1 MHIPD
6 GVLSPSTCAA
16 AAAVMVPIWW
26 TAARKLKTTLGA
38 KQLPVLALGSA
49 FCFTIMMFN
58 VPAPGGTTAHPVAGT
73 LLAILLGPWAAIIG
87 VSTAIA
93 IQALFFGDGGVLAYG
108 ANSFTMAFVLPMVGY
123 AVYRL
128 VAGKSSNASN
138 RRALAAGVGSF
149 VGINTAASI
158 VGVLLGIQPL
168 LFRDASGHPLYF
180 PFGLNIT
187 VPSMLA
193 AHLLLAGPAEAI
205 VTAMVVRY
213 MQRTGYTLYG
223 CATEATADQNRS
235 RRWESLWVGILA
247 MIALSPLG
255 LIAQGDAFGEWNAE
269 DIRKVIFKVTG
280 QSFVPKGMAHLQA
293 MGYHPLSILQ
303 DYAQSGSSANVPGYI
318 GAGILGVSSILVVVT
333 ILGRRLTKSEQA
345 HYVHGEPNP
354 SLTPSQSS
362 GGLPIWLSASNSDEA
377 SHLSAGKNNPFLQRT
392 LAELTSGT
400 ATALRADR
408 WANQSGYLQ
417 TLNPAAKLAGFL
429 VLLITA
435 AVSHSLAVL
444 AVLLIFANVAAYA
457 SGIPVGVLNRR
468 VLLSAPLFVGGIAIP
483 LMFSFA
489 SPGHPLVVLWHSPY
503 VAVTTEGVSAFTLL
517 ILRVAA
523 TVAMAV
529 LLTMS
534 TPWHK
539 LLAAMRSLKVPSIFV
554 ALMAM
559 TYRYITVLLQTA
571 DDMFTARKSRTVG
584 RVRDAEAR
592 RFVGNGIGV
601 LFSKTLALTDE
612 VVAAMT
618 ARGYTGEV
626 KVVAQSVW
634 QRKDKLWIACI
645 FITAIALTLGE
656 HYHG

>member
-6 GVLSPSTCAA
+6 GVLSPSTCAI
-16 AAAVMVPIWW
+16 AAAVMIPVWW
-26 TAARKLKTTLGA
+26 SAGRKVKSTLGA

-87 VSTAIA
+87 VSTALA

-108 ANSFTMAFVLPMVGY
+108 ANSLTMAFILPMVGY

-128 VAGKSSNASN
+128 FAGKSSGESN
-138 RRALAAGVGSF
+138 RRVLAAGVGSF
-149 VGINTAASI
+149 VGINVAASV
-158 VGVLLGIQPL
+158 VGILLGIQPL
-168 LFRDASGHPLYF
+168 LFRDSTGHPLYF

-193 AHLLLAGPAEAI
+193 AHLLLAGPAEAV

-223 CATEATADQNRS
+223 CAGDLTQQDHRN

-247 MIALSPLG
+247 LIALSPLG

-280 QSFVPKGMAHLQA
+280 QSYVPQGMAHLQA
-293 MGYHPLSILQ
+293 VGYHPLSFLQ
-303 DYAQSGSSANVPGYI
+303 DYAQTGSSANVVGYI
-318 GAGILGVSSILVVVT
+318 GAGILGVGSILAIVSL
-333 ILGRRLTKSEQA
+333 IGRRLVRPADQPANNSVAVST
-345 HYVHGEPNP
+345 
-354 SLTPSQSS
+354 SQVSCAATE
-362 GGLPIWLSASNSDEA
+362 LPPWLSTSTDTVFSRASR
-377 SHLSAGKNNPFLQRT
+377 GKSNPFLQRT
-392 LAELTSGT
+392 LAEITNGT
-400 ATALRADR
+400 ATALRADK
-408 WANQSGYLQ
+408 WANQRGLMQ
-417 TLNPAAKLAGFL
+417 DLNPAAKLISVL
-429 VLLITA
+429 VLLVCA
-435 AVSHSLAVL
+435 ALSHSLPVL
-444 AVLLIFANVAAYA
+444 ALIYILANVAAYA
-457 SGIPVGVLNRR
+457 SSIPLGVLNRR
-468 VLLSAPLFVGGIAIP
+468 VLLSAPLFVGGIALP
-483 LMFSFA
+483 LLFSFA
-489 SPGHPLVVLWHSPY
+489 SPGNPFVVLWHTPY
-503 VAVTTEGVSAFTLL
+503 IAITTQGMWAFAVLVM
-517 ILRVAA
+517 RVTA
-523 TVAMAV
+523 TVALAV

-539 LLAAMRSLKVPSIFV
+539 LLGAMRSLKAPSIFV
-554 ALMAM
+554 SLVAM

-584 RVRDAEAR
+584 PVHDAEAR

-601 LFSKTLALTDE
+601 LFSKTMALTDE
-612 VVAAMT
+612 VIAAMT
-618 ARGYTGEV
+618 ARGYRGES
-626 KVVAQSVW
+626 KVLNKSVW
-634 QRKDKLWIACI
+634 NRKDVLWVVCI
-645 FITAIALTLGE
+645 FATAIALILGE